1 MPLLPGRRGAPCGR
15 CDFCRRHLTPAA
27 AAALSHTTPPLL
39 ALPPCPAAE
48 RAARGVG
55 SRSRSRSRT
64 PSTNLS
70 EAETEYGTEVPSP
83 SSSVLMPSGFGG
95 EAALVPRRRATVVR
109 RSCPVIP
116 QWKDALEYARRSL
129 VSEGITPRGKV
140 KKLAQEILMKWRLE
154 EKLRLQ
160 LARADVE
167 RWLQETAHLMVT
179 NEP

>member
-15 CDFCRRHLTPAA
+15 CDFCRR
-27 AAALSHTTPPLL
+27 ALTPPLL
-39 ALPPCPAAE
+39 PPTSPLPPLPPCPAAE

-140 KKLAQEILMKWRLE
+140 RKLAQEILMKWRLE
-154 EKLRLQ
+154 EKLRWQ

>member
-15 CDFCRRHLTPAA
+15 CDFCRR
-27 AAALSHTTPPLL
+27 ALTPPLL
-39 ALPPCPAAE
+39 PPTSPLPPLPPCPAAE

-129 VSEGITPRGKV
+129 VSEGIDPRGKV
-140 KKLAQEILMKWRLE
+140 RQLALEILKKWRSE
-154 EKLRLQ
+154 EKLRWQ

>member
-15 CDFCRRHLTPAA
+15 CDFCRR
-27 AAALSHTTPPLL
+27 ALTPPLL
-39 ALPPCPAAE
+39 PPTSPLPPLPPCPAAE

-140 KKLAQEILMKWRLE
+140 RKLATEILMKWRLE
-154 EKLRLQ
+154 EKLRWQ

>member
-15 CDFCRRHLTPAA
+15 CDFCRR
-27 AAALSHTTPPLL
+27 ALTPPLL
-39 ALPPCPAAE
+39 PPTSPLPPLPPCPAAE

-83 SSSVLMPSGFGG
+83 SSSVPMPSGFGG

-116 QWKDALEYARRSL
+116 QWKDALGYARRSL

-140 KKLAQEILMKWRLE
+140 QKLAQEIMMKWRSE
-154 EKLRLQ
+154 EKSRWQ

-179 NEP
+179 TEP

>member
-1 MPLLPGRRGAPCGR
+1 MPLLPGRRGAACGR
-15 CDFCRRHLTPAA
+15 CDFCRR
-27 AAALSHTTPPLL
+27 ALTPPLL
-39 ALPPCPAAE
+39 PPTSPLPPLPPCPAAE

-83 SSSVLMPSGFGG
+83 SSSVLMSSGFGG

-116 QWKDALEYARRSL
+116 QWKDALGYARRSL
-129 VSEGITPRGKV
+129 VSEGIDPRGKV
-140 KKLAQEILMKWRLE
+140 KELAREILKKWRSE
-154 EKLRLQ
+154 EKLRWQ
-160 LARADVE
+160 LERADVE
-167 RWLQETAHLMVT
+167 RWLQETAHLMAT

>member
-15 CDFCRRHLTPAA
+15 CDFCRR
-27 AAALSHTTPPLL
+27 ALTPPLL
-39 ALPPCPAAE
+39 PPTSPLPPLPPCPAAE

-83 SSSVLMPSGFGG
+83 SSSVLMSSGFGG
-95 EAALVPRRRATVVR
+95 ETALVPRRRATVVR

-129 VSEGITPRGKV
+129 VSEGIEPRGKV
-140 KKLAQEILMKWRLE
+140 RKLGQEIMAKWRLE
-154 EKLRLQ
+154 EKLRWQ

-167 RWLQETAHLMVT
+167 GWLEETAHLMVT

>member
-1 MPLLPGRRGAPCGR
+1 MTMPLLPCRRGAPCGH
-15 CDFCRRHLTPAA
+15 CDFCRR
-27 AAALSHTTPPLL
+27 ALTPPLL
-39 ALPPCPAAE
+39 PPTSPLPPLPPCPAAE

-83 SSSVLMPSGFGG
+83 NSSVLTPSGFGG

-129 VSEGITPRGKV
+129 VSEGIDPGGKV
-140 KKLAQEILMKWRLE
+140 RKLAQEILMKWRSE
-154 EKLRLQ
+154 EKLRWQ

-179 NEP
+179 TEP